1 MPYLLG
7 IDIGTSGT
15 KAALFDPRGAV
26 VAAHTVSYPMYHPQ
40 NGWAEQDAAD
50 WWAAAASAVRQVV
63 GHSGV
68 RPGDIAAVGLTG
80 QMHSLTL
87 LDRDGEVIRPAIL
100 WCDQR
105 TGAEC
110 GELTARV
117 GAERL
122 IEITANPAMTG
133 FTASKLLWVRNH
145 EPEAY
150 ARARLAL
157 LPKDYIRYKLTGA
170 AASDVSD
177 ASGVQLLDIGK
188 RAWSLEALKALDIE
202 PSLLPRV
209 YESPE
214 VTGRITKQAA
224 ALTGLPEGTP
234 VVAGA
239 GDNAA
244 AAVGTGVVREGVS
257 FTTIGTSGVVFVHTD
272 TMKIDPR
279 GRVHTLCCA
288 VPGAWHMMGV
298 TLAAG
303 FSLHWFKDEFCQAE
317 REAAR
322 LLGDSPYK
330 ILDEA
335 AARAPLGADRLLYLP
350 YLQGERTP
358 HRDPDCRGAFIGLS
372 ASHTRRELLRAVME
386 GVCYS
391 LRDCAG
397 IFAELGAPLSHTR
410 ACGGGA
416 TSAVWRQMLADVM
429 GLPILTPKSKEGP
442 ALGAALLAGVGA
454 GLYKSVPEACD
465 AVIDFEEE
473 RQQPDADA
481 HAAYDKLYA
490 AYTAAY
496 PALKGLFQQLA
507 GV

>member
-1 MPYLLG
+1 
-7 IDIGTSGT
+7 
-15 KAALFDPRGAV
+15 
-26 VAAHTVSYPMYHPQ
+26 
-40 NGWAEQDAAD
+40 
-50 WWAAAASAVRQVV
+50 
-63 GHSGV
+63 
-68 RPGDIAAVGLTG
+68 
-80 QMHSLTL
+80 MHSLTL
-87 LDRDGEVIRPAIL
+87 LDADDEIIRPAIL

-105 TGAEC
+105 TGPECAEI
-110 GELTARV
+110 TDRV
-117 GAERL
+117 GAKRL
-122 IEITANPAMTG
+122 IDVTANPALTG

-150 ARARLAL
+150 ARAKLAL
-157 LPKDYIRYKLTGA
+157 LPKDYIRYKLTGV

-177 ASGVQLLDIGK
+177 ASGVQLLDVGK
-188 RAWSLEALKALDIE
+188 RAWSPEVLKALDID

-214 VTGRITKQAA
+214 ITGAVTKQAA
-224 ALTGLPEGTP
+224 ALTGLLEGTP

-272 TMKIDPR
+272 TMKIDPQ
-279 GRVHTLCCA
+279 GRVHTFCCA

-303 FSLHWFKDEFCQAE
+303 FSLHWFKNLFCQAE
-317 REAAR
+317 LEAAR

-335 AARAPLGADRLLYLP
+335 ASRAPVGSNRLLYLP

-358 HRDPDCRGAFIGLS
+358 HKDPDCRGAFLGLS
-372 ASHTRRELLRAVME
+372 AAHERRDLLRAVME
-386 GVCYS
+386 GVSYS
-391 LRDCAG
+391 LRDCVE

-416 TSAVWRQMLADVM
+416 TSAVWRQMLADVF
-429 GLPILTPKSKEGP
+429 GLPILVPRSKEGP

-465 AVIDFEEE
+465 AVIAIDGE
-473 RQQPDADA
+473 QQANA
-481 HAAYDKLYA
+481 ENHKTYDKLYA
-490 AYTAAY
+490 AYVKAY
-496 PALKGLFQQLA
+496 PALKGLYQELA
-507 GV
+507 GI